1 MLPLWNRVLKQCVR
15 FGILSRLDV
24 REAHKRDRCQ
34 VCRQYRPRPL
44 CGTDPLV
51 LNYGKDYV
59 HKSCLD
65 VVKQ

>member
-1 MLPLWNRVLKQCVR
+1 MLPLWNRFLKQCVR
-15 FGILSRLDV
+15 LGILSRLDV
-24 REAHKRDRCQ
+24 RDARKRDRCQ
-34 VCRQYRPRPL
+34 VCRKHRPRSL
-44 CGTDPLV
+44 SATDPLV

>member
-1 MLPLWNRVLKQCVR
+1 MLPLWNKFLKQCVS
-15 FGILSRLDV
+15 FGIISRLDV
-24 REAHKRDRCQ
+24 REARKRDRCQ
-34 VCRQYRPRPL
+34 VCRSHRPRPL
-44 CGTDPLV
+44 SGTDPLV